1 LPDLEIKDPHLIFSG
16 VWADLLE
23 RHGGKVR
30 FPTEFIWL
38 GGAPGAGKGTNT
50 PFIARARD
58 ITAAPIVISSL
69 LTAPH
74 AVALKNAGQ
83 LVGDREVI
91 GLLLEELLDPR
102 YRDGVVVDGFPRTKV
117 RSSS

>member
-1 LPDLEIKDPHLIFSG
+1 MARRCEPAIRCPRAKPPGVPVSEPTTDPVPRANPTADLEIKDAQLIFPA

-23 RHGGKVR
+23 QHAGQVR

-50 PFIARARD
+50 PFIASARD
-58 ITAAPIVISSL
+58 ITAAPVVISNL

-74 AVALKNAGQ
+74 AVALK
-83 LVGDREVI
+83 
-91 GLLLEELLDPR
+91 
-102 YRDGVVVDGFPRTKV
+102 
-117 RSSS
+117 